1 MDRLPL
7 GRRLVLLALRAYQ
20 LTASAVVGRQCR
32 YLPTCSDYASE
43 AVTRHGVW
51 RGGWMA
57 GARLCRCHPFG
68 AWGYDPVP
76 LRCEPV
82 PASRP
87 WRHGVW
93 RMPRDAA
100 ADGRDS
106 SAGHGTAARPQ
117 ERASSSAARP

>member
-1 MDRLPL
+1 MPGPRRPPPPPPAEMDRLPVA
-7 GRRLVLLALRAYQ
+7 RRLALLALRGYQ

-32 YLPTCSDYASE
+32 YLPTCSDYMTE

-51 RGGWMA
+51 RGGWMG
-57 GARLCRCHPFG
+57 GARLCRCHPLG

-82 PASRP
+82 PALQP
-87 WRHGVW
+87 WRYGVW

-100 ADGRDS
+100 SEAAGRD
-106 SAGHGTAARPQ
+106 R
-117 ERASSSAARP
+117 

>member
-1 MDRLPL
+1 MDRLPVA
-7 GRRLVLLALRAYQ
+7 RRLVLLALRGYQ

-32 YLPTCSDYASE
+32 YLPTCSDYATE

-51 RGGWMA
+51 RGTWLA
-57 GARLCRCHPFG
+57 GARLCRCHPLG
-68 AWGYDPVP
+68 PWGYDPVP

-82 PASRP
+82 PALRP

-100 ADGRDS
+100 ADVAAGGRDRP
-106 SAGHGTAARPQ
+106 AG
-117 ERASSSAARP
+117 